1 MQNLEQPVSQTLPP
15 ATKSLRKKGEAMERK
30 YDLDDR
36 CVEFGAQIVIYTDKM
51 PKTVAG
57 NHLAKQLLRS
67 GTAPALHYGEVQG
80 SESTADFI
88 HKMRLALKEL
98 RESRSNMR
106 IQVRAKLMDPSKK
119 EHAWLLNE
127 SAELIAIFAT
137 SVKTAERNRKGK

>member
-1 MQNLEQPVSQTLPP
+1 
-15 ATKSLRKKGEAMERK
+15 MERK

-36 CVEFGAQIVIYTDKM
+36 CVEFGAQIVLYTDKM
-51 PKTVAG
+51 PRSVAG

-98 RESRSNMR
+98 RESRNNMR
-106 IQVRAKLMDPSKK
+106 IQAKAELMDFSKK
-119 EHAWLLNE
+119 ENAWLLNE
-127 SAELIAIFAT
+127 SVELVAIFAA
-137 SVKTAERNRKGK
+137 SVKTAERNRKDK